1 MDTLTPE
8 ERSNRLD
15 SAKRLVC
22 RERIAMTDVVDIA
35 NLLQSGISRRIRLT
49 FGSYKSDWQCRTVKA
64 LTAAILL
71 FAPNIAWA
79 GPGDTLYAQGNLA
92 NVRSAPSKSASV
104 VMAVGRGHKLIE
116 FERKYG
122 WVHVR
127 IVRTGGKDGWIFN
140 ELVAAEFAGGESV
153 ATADQRFANFKNTI
167 FDLNERVRQATGVDF
182 FTKIENLGDG
192 LVWVTA
198 TNVWVEAPYSDRESN
213 LNKLFDLWDAAEGS
227 GLPIMVQV
235 VDQRGILVMRKAR
248 R

>member
-1 MDTLTPE
+1 
-8 ERSNRLD
+8 
-15 SAKRLVC
+15 
-22 RERIAMTDVVDIA
+22 MTDVVDIA
-35 NLLQSGISRRIRLT
+35 NLLQSRVSRRIRLT

-116 FERKYG
+116 FERKNG
-122 WVHVR
+122 WVHVG
-127 IVRTGGKDGWIFN
+127 IVRTGGKDGWIFD
-140 ELVAAEFAGGESV
+140 ELVGAEIAGGES
-153 ATADQRFANFKNTI
+153 AAPADQRFAKFENTV
-167 FDLNERVRQATGVDF
+167 FDLNERIRRAAGVDF
-182 FTKIENLGDG
+182 FTKVENLGDG

-198 TNVWVEAPYSDRESN
+198 TNVWVDAPYSDREGN
-213 LNKLFDLWDAAEGS
+213 LNTLFDLWDAAEGS

-235 VDQRGILVMRKAR
+235 VDQHGVLVMRKAR
-248 R
+248 L

>member
-1 MDTLTPE
+1 
-8 ERSNRLD
+8 
-15 SAKRLVC
+15 
-22 RERIAMTDVVDIA
+22 MTDVVDIA
-35 NLLQSGISRRIRLT
+35 NLLQSGRSRRIRLT

-79 GPGDTLYAQGNLA
+79 GPGDTLYAQSEWV

-104 VMAVGRGHKLIE
+104 VMAVSRSHKLIE
-116 FERKYG
+116 FERKNG
-122 WVHVR
+122 WVHVG
-127 IVRTGGKDGWIFN
+127 IVRTGGKDGWIFDGF
-140 ELVAAEFAGGESV
+140 VGAEFAGGESV
-153 ATADQRFANFKNTI
+153 ATADQRFTNFENAV
-167 FDLNERVRQATGVDF
+167 FDLNERVRQTAGVDY
-182 FTKIENLGDG
+182 FTKVENLGDG
-192 LVWVTA
+192 IVWVTA

-235 VDQRGILVMRKAR
+235 VDQHGILVMRKAR